1 MQRKKKAKGGPLK
14 FLEYAVVRVIIFLL
28 MLFPFRLR
36 VWLMERLT
44 LTMGALSSNI
54 RKRLYGNIEASFP
67 DRKPWEVKS
76 IVKANLKILARMTC
90 EFYQEPRMD
99 REDIDRWIIEEP
111 DRKTHR
117 ELLRDGGILVL
128 GHLGSWEWK
137 GVSLAR
143 ISEADLYVFAKRQSN
158 PWSNDWIE
166 RIRGSQNIKLVYT
179 DESPRITFKLLK
191 DKAVVA
197 FISDQD
203 AGKDGPYF
211 PFMGRLASTF
221 QGPALFARKTE
232 APVIFCYSYHDPAG
246 RLHFHM
252 EPFQRPA
259 LDPRADSVEWERM
272 FTYKWVK
279 TLEAKVREFPA
290 DYYWLHRRWKSRP
303 EDPQKWIEFWT
314 EWEKQHGFPLSF
326 PDGKEYLR
334 KQ

>member
-158 PWSNDWIE
+158 PWSNDWVE
-166 RIRGSQNIKLVYT
+166 RTRATQS
-179 DESPRITFKLLK
+179 S
-191 DKAVVA
+191 
-197 FISDQD
+197 S
-203 AGKDGPYF
+203 
-211 PFMGRLASTF
+211 
-221 QGPALFARKTE
+221 
-232 APVIFCYSYHDPAG
+232 
-246 RLHFHM
+246 
-252 EPFQRPA
+252 RPA
-259 LDPRADSVEWERM
+259 S
-272 FTYKWVK
+272 K
-279 TLEAKVREFPA
+279 
-290 DYYWLHRRWKSRP
+290 
-303 EDPQKWIEFWT
+303 
-314 EWEKQHGFPLSF
+314 
-326 PDGKEYLR
+326 
-334 KQ
+334 